1 MVGVGEQQL
10 MAVLDQS
17 FNVLLEP
24 RSETER
30 TVVVR
35 VHYCE
40 VQTIELTCLTAFGN

>member
-35 VHYCE
+35 VHCE
-40 VQTIELTCLTAFGN
+40 VQTIELTCFGN